1 MQVRTR
7 KIVACSLISIAVI
20 SSIVVYSI
28 NLSAQRKE
36 IEGYNALIE
45 SAIAAAS
52 LDSALQDIQ
61 DAINLSPENPEAYIL
76 CAELYLEYGHIEDA
90 YTYVNDIIINQFPD
104 IYNNTDFLELVQKLD
119 KVS

>member
-1 MQVRTR
+1 M
-7 KIVACSLISIAVI
+7 
-20 SSIVVYSI
+20 YSI
-28 NLSAQRKE
+28 NLCAQRKE

-52 LDSALQDIQ
+52 LDSSLQDIQ